1 MGGPVVRK
9 EPATTALLE
18 HYPAAYQIF
27 EQAGWLQ
34 YFRRLQ
40 GYNESQTL
48 QFARNLQ
55 DNHSVVAGV
64 RISVTEQ
71 DISAV
76 SGLPMDGTRQFSRK
90 HIIGDVQQSFFL
102 AGERRVP
109 KGRGVQ
115 LSSLPPPWPEV
126 ARFIKHY
133 LTCEGRYQVVY
144 QHDFLLLS
152 HLRHNKRVNIPYFLL
167 GCLKNMAHY
176 CRRAKDPAQ
185 SLTHHRLVQLLINRG
200 FEQHHPPLNL
210 APAAEVPAILDEQQ
224 QQNPPIPLET
234 PYSPPTQPTSP
245 PTMPESSHTAP
256 ESSTSALHIIIDDSE
271 PENTP
276 CPIIEEKPP
285 RKRPQIASFPPFPR
299 KKRTK
304 SSMRPPWLTT
314 TLNPPPIRL
323 KPRKPLISPTPDP
336 LPILT
341 MGAATQKSDA
351 PETVTPSVSQKV
363 AETQEPVTHSVA
375 ETQEPAMAETQE
387 TATAETQEP
396 AADSEIELQEL
407 ETQTSFVFEVAET
420 QIATQPAAETQE
432 PATGITVESK
442 EIETPEA
449 ATQHPVAETQE
460 STTNFG
466 SKETE
471 TLAAATQ
478 HSEAETQ
485 QPGTDIDIEIQE
497 LEAEGAET
505 LLSLHQEAETQA
517 SEAIPG
523 AAPQEPAKETM
534 TVTQEPVIP
543 KSKPTMADVLQENEI
558 LKSQLEQ
565 YQQELTRARDAYE
578 KELTRYALERTT
590 IMAERTTESV
600 CKEYMCCQCGNVYY
614 QAGYKIVQVPV
625 PGAVPT
631 PSPFEVKPAV
641 TQEPAGLRKSKTEP
655 TVTQEPAGSSK
666 IKKEAPTVVNKAV
679 QTLPIEEVTPPSQG
693 TLSTSREQ
701 STQTLPGPTTANAQT
716 QTSHRWDEYEEIQR
730 WKKEYAVIQAQKLQV
745 HRQTWRNH
753 TFLNWEALDLTRQEI
768 RKVKKNNRE
777 LKDKM
782 IKVFDMI
789 QQLMATRK
797 PSRNYSL
804 FLMERLMWFQL
815 RSIIEGKPYEVISS
829 IDFMQT
835 FEAASTKDQ
844 HFLCEAYFHNE
855 AILENRTL
863 NMNPLVGD
871 VQLRAFTSFLL
882 NQITWQGDFSAAKNN
897 EDKRSLWIR
906 PEPQRAGIF
915 IAQYHAFLKK
925 KGMTEHVQQLQ
936 SAVIQDCERIISAIQ
951 VPALQANNLFWQ
963 HSTEKEQQC
972 NPFCPTNLEAAISRV
987 PSYIQCMRQ
996 CAENWIGYHFHFP
1009 LLWLPIEKYQISYKL
1024 PKKAE
1029 KAAWQRIQ
1037 ELQGFRARTDN
1048 TAFGYS
1054 LSGLHDISRYPDSD
1068 SD

>member
-27 EQAGWLQ
+27 EQAGWLH

-40 GYNESQTL
+40 GYNEPQTL

-102 AGERRVP
+102 AGERSVP

-152 HLRHNKRVNIPYFLL
+152 HLRHNRRVNIPYFLL

-176 CRRAKDPAQ
+176 CRRAKDPTQ

-200 FEQHHPPLNL
+200 FEQQNHPPLNL

-224 QQNPPIPLET
+224 QQNPPISLET
-234 PYSPPTQPTSP
+234 PHSPPTQPTSP
-245 PTMPESSHTAP
+245 PTIPESSHTAP

-271 PENTP
+271 PENIP

-285 RKRPQIASFPPFPR
+285 RKRPQIAPFPPFPR

-304 SSMRPPWLTT
+304 SSMRPPWMTT

-323 KPRKPLISPTPDP
+323 KPRKPLIPPTPDP

-420 QIATQPAAETQE
+420 QIATHPAAETQE

-460 STTNFG
+460 PATNFG

-485 QPGTDIDIEIQE
+485 QPATDIDIEIQE
-497 LEAEGAET
+497 LEVEGAET

-517 SEAIPG
+517 SEAIPV

-534 TVTQEPVIP
+534 TATQEPVIP
-543 KSKPTMADVLQENEI
+543 KSKPTMVDVLQENEF
-558 LKSQLEQ
+558 LKSQLEA
-565 YQQELTRARDAYE
+565 YQQELARAREEYE
-578 KELTRYALERTT
+578 KELTRYALERTA
-590 IMAERTTESV
+590 ILAERTTESI
-600 CKEYMCCQCGNVYY
+600 CKEYMCCQCGNIYY

-625 PGAVPT
+625 PGAP
-631 PSPFEVKPAV
+631 PHLLLLKP
-641 TQEPAGLRKSKTEP
+641 GL
-655 TVTQEPAGSSK
+655 
-666 IKKEAPTVVNKAV
+666 N
-679 QTLPIEEVTPPSQG
+679 
-693 TLSTSREQ
+693 
-701 STQTLPGPTTANAQT
+701 
-716 QTSHRWDEYEEIQR
+716 
-730 WKKEYAVIQAQKLQV
+730 
-745 HRQTWRNH
+745 
-753 TFLNWEALDLTRQEI
+753 
-768 RKVKKNNRE
+768 
-777 LKDKM
+777 
-782 IKVFDMI
+782 
-789 QQLMATRK
+789 
-797 PSRNYSL
+797 
-804 FLMERLMWFQL
+804 
-815 RSIIEGKPYEVISS
+815 
-829 IDFMQT
+829 
-835 FEAASTKDQ
+835 
-844 HFLCEAYFHNE
+844 
-855 AILENRTL
+855 
-863 NMNPLVGD
+863 
-871 VQLRAFTSFLL
+871 LL
-882 NQITWQGDFSAAKNN
+882 
-897 EDKRSLWIR
+897 
-906 PEPQRAGIF
+906 
-915 IAQYHAFLKK
+915 
-925 KGMTEHVQQLQ
+925 
-936 SAVIQDCERIISAIQ
+936 
-951 VPALQANNLFWQ
+951 
-963 HSTEKEQQC
+963 
-972 NPFCPTNLEAAISRV
+972 
-987 PSYIQCMRQ
+987 
-996 CAENWIGYHFHFP
+996 
-1009 LLWLPIEKYQISYKL
+1009 
-1024 PKKAE
+1024 
-1029 KAAWQRIQ
+1029 
-1037 ELQGFRARTDN
+1037 
-1048 TAFGYS
+1048 
-1054 LSGLHDISRYPDSD
+1054 
-1068 SD
+1068 